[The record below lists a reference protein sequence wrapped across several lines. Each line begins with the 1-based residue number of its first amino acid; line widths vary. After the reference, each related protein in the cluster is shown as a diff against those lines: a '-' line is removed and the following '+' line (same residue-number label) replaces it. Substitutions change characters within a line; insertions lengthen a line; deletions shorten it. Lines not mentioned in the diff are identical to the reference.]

1 MHFSVPVILQRKV
14 QLKKKRKGTS
24 LAVQWLRFHA
34 SSAGGT
40 GSTPSG
46 ELRSRMPHSEAPKK
60 KNLTSLLE
68 GEEGIT
74 TLMPSGV
81 YSVLDTFCISQG
93 CPEKQNQWE
102 IHFYYKEWGHTTVE
116 ADKFQD
122 LKLAS

>member
-1 MHFSVPVILQRKV
+1 MIPVVKTPCSQHE
-14 QLKKKRKGTS
+14 GYS
-24 LAVQWLRFHA
+24 LDSLVR
-34 SSAGGT
+34 
-40 GSTPSG
+40 

-122 LKLAS
+122 LQLAS